1 MTKRKRTACL
11 RPRALVLALLVSLAA
26 CVAPPPSLTLTPADS
41 SLARRVADLAR
52 SAGGR
57 FGIAALHIESG
68 RRLEWN
74 AAESFE
80 AASVIKLALLVEA
93 AARIA
98 DGTLDPG
105 ARWTLTER
113 RKAAPSSLLDDFDPG
128 LAPTERDL
136 LMLMIAR
143 SDNTAANRFI
153 DLFGAETVN
162 KRMERLGFPE
172 IRLLG
177 RIPDRDPEATQG
189 ARWKGLRLAAMTPRA
204 TAELYSRIATRTL
217 PLRPAPARPHPAP
230 RGRGDGLAL
239 GREDRHDARRA
250 ERLRRP
256 DDEERALRPRHL
268 RRRHPRHPARGDQGQ
283 RDDGRDRE
291 GDRGRLV
298 SGRSHCP
305 GRRQAVAQLSRR
317 LPLAVRYLRA
327 TLLRYFIAQSNGSVR
342 VLLG

>member
-1 MTKRKRTACL
+1 MSRRTNGS
-11 RPRALVLALLVSLAA
+11 RAVALALLLLLGA
-26 CVAPPPSLTLTPADS
+26 CAAPPSGLTLTPADS
-41 SLARRVADLAR
+41 SLATRVADVAGT
-52 SAGGR
+52 AGGR

-172 IRLLG
+172 KRPLG
-177 RIPDRDPEATQG
+177 H
-189 ARWKGLRLAAMTPRA
+189 L
-204 TAELYSRIATRTL
+204 
-217 PLRPAPARPHPAP
+217 PAP
-230 RGRGDGLAL
+230 
-239 GREDRHDARRA
+239 
-250 ERLRRP
+250 
-256 DDEERALRPRHL
+256 
-268 RRRHPRHPARGDQGQ
+268 HPRDAHGH
-283 RDDGRDRE
+283 
-291 GDRGRLV
+291 
-298 SGRSHCP
+298 RST
-305 GRRQAVAQLSRR
+305 R
-317 LPLAVRYLRA
+317 
-327 TLLRYFIAQSNGSVR
+327 
-342 VLLG
+342 